1 MEKKKEE
8 VEKKLSEKTLEKCN
22 DLAVPGFYIFLT
34 YKIHF
39 YIGMKQKIRNRLY
52 LGAIKKI
59 HSQTF

>member
-1 MEKKKEE
+1 MEKKKRGRE
-8 VEKKLSEKTLEKCN
+8 KLSEKTLEKRN
-22 DLAVPGFYIFLT
+22 DSAVPGFYIFLT

-39 YIGMKQKIRNRLY
+39 YIGMKRKIRNSLY